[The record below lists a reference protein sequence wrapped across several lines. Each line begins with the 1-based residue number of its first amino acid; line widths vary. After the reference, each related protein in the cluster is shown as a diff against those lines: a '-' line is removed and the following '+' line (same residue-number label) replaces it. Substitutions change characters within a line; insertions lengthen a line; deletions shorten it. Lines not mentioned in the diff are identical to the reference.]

1 MIWKTIALS
10 IVSVAATEDVTT
22 YLLVDMGLKVV
33 TPQALRLAVGNG
45 VDPSVQDLATALNQL
60 RRHPAFL
67 IDNVQTATPLTNELV
82 GQAQSSRVPVIKVTE
97 TMTGTDYVK
106 WLNTVVKKIEDD
118 LMSKG
123 CLK

>member
-1 MIWKTIALS
+1 
-10 IVSVAATEDVTT
+10 
-22 YLLVDMGLKVV
+22 MGLKVV
-33 TPQALRLAVGNG
+33 TPEALRLAVGNG